1 VSNSLPTICPYEPF
15 LQYLK
20 LEKRY
25 SPHTV
30 TAYESDLRSFFDYL
44 DTRYRGIAVQD
55 ITAPIVR
62 SWLANLKKNKTHSR
76 SVNRKLSALRSW
88 YTFMLKKGQVSVN
101 PLQKIVA
108 LKPGKRLPV
117 FVEPEAMDRLLGQL
131 EFPDTFEGRTFRLI
145 LELFY
150 ATGMR
155 RAELIGLQ
163 PTSVDWSAGTVRVWG
178 KGGKERIVPVSPA
191 LLSALRGYLSEKE
204 TLPAAD
210 GSVLFVTP
218 KGQKLYPQYVYRLV
232 TRMLGAVTTL
242 EKKSPHVLRHT
253 FATHLVNNGAEL
265 NAVKELLGHASLAAT
280 QVYTHNTIE
289 QLQAIYAQAHPH
301 SGSE

>member
-1 VSNSLPTICPYEPF
+1 MSKPLPSIPPYEPF

-20 LEKRY
+20 FEKRY

-30 TAYESDLRSFFDYL
+30 TAYENDLRSFFDYL
-44 DTRYRGIAVQD
+44 AEVYKDIALEE

-62 SWLANLKKNKTHSR
+62 SWLAGLKKKNIHSR
-76 SVNRKLSALRSW
+76 SINRKLSALRSW
-88 YTFMLKKGQVSVN
+88 YAFMLKKGRVPVN

-117 FVEPEAMDRLLGQL
+117 FVEPESMDRLLEQL
-131 EFPDTFEGRTFRLI
+131 EFPDTFEGRSFRLI

-155 RAELIGLQ
+155 RAELIELK
-163 PTSVDWSAGTVRVWG
+163 PSSVDWSAGTLRVWG

-191 LLSALRGYLSEKE
+191 LLTSLRAYLSEKQ

-210 GSVLFVTP
+210 ATVLFVTP
-218 KGQKLYPQYVYRLV
+218 KGKKLYPQYVYRLV

-253 FATHLVNNGAEL
+253 FATHLVNNGAGL